1 MIELRHDC
9 SASDAESNPIIRRK
23 METTVVYRLRV
34 RGTPDLNM
42 NVKMSSEE
50 FCSNFPTE
58 PPHRAVPRPDGQEVH
73 LEPPPRCQ
81 GCQVGAEIMKPIL
94 S

>member
-34 RGTPDLNM
+34 SETPDLNM
-42 NVKMSSEE
+42 NAKMSTCQVKS
-50 FCSNFPTE
+50 FVQIAPQNPLTE
-58 PPHRAVPRPDGQEVH
+58 PCRDQMDKKFIWNLH
-73 LEPPPRCQ
+73 LDVTGVRWVQ
-81 GCQVGAEIMKPIL
+81 KF
-94 S
+94 

>member
-34 RGTPDLNM
+34 SQTLDINM
-42 NVKMSSEE
+42 IFKKSSE
-50 FCSNFPTE
+50 
-58 PPHRAVPRPDGQEVH
+58 
-73 LEPPPRCQ
+73 
-81 GCQVGAEIMKPIL
+81 
-94 S
+94 

>member
-42 NVKMSSEE
+42 KVKKSSE
-50 FCSNFPTE
+50 
-58 PPHRAVPRPDGQEVH
+58 
-73 LEPPPRCQ
+73 
-81 GCQVGAEIMKPIL
+81 
-94 S
+94 

>member
-34 RGTPDLNM
+34 SETTDLN
-42 NVKMSSEE
+42 VLI
-50 FCSNFPTE
+50 SNE
-58 PPHRAVPRPDGQEVH
+58 
-73 LEPPPRCQ
+73 
-81 GCQVGAEIMKPIL
+81 
-94 S
+94 